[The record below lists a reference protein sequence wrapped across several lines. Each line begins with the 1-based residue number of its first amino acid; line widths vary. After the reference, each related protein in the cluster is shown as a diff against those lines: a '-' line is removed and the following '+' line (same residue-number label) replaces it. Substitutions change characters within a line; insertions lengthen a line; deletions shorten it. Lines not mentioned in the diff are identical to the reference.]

1 MKLVGNKNKKTISCD
16 LCMIFLT
23 FNDIFSLNTLLSFT
37 CCVHFLCS
45 SPALREN
52 ICVLKRNRDKR

>member
-23 FNDIFSLNTLLSFT
+23 FNDIFSLLTLCCRWLM
-37 CCVHFLCS
+37 CVHLLCS
-45 SPALREN
+45 SPALIGN
-52 ICVLKRNRDKR
+52 ICVLKRNRDF